1 MDRGAWRA
9 TVHGVAKSRTRLS
22 DSTTAVWPGLTGPFP
37 TGPAGHGWVLRGTP
51 KHSHR
56 STTSAG
62 GLRPAQLKSAAG
74 IPSHC
79 PEVHLRG
86 QAGATAAE
94 QGEPGLGPGAS
105 CMPVRAL
112 QAAGKAR
119 PRKGRRGPQSLT
131 LRALRADMS
140 FTQRRKSRLFP
151 GLRAG
156 MSSQK
161 SPGPEQEAPGLS

>member
-1 MDRGAWRA
+1 MDRGPWWA
-9 TVHGVAKSRTRLS
+9 TVHGIAKSRTRLS
-22 DSTTAVWPGLTGPFP
+22 DSTTAVWPGLAGPFP
-37 TGPAGHGWVLRGTP
+37 TGPAGHGWALRGTP

-79 PEVHLRG
+79 PEGHLRG

-94 QGEPGLGPGAS
+94 QGEPGLGPGAP

-112 QAAGKAR
+112 QATGKAR
-119 PRKGRRGPQSLT
+119 PRKGRRGPQSRRERQASHSGL
-131 LRALRADMS
+131 AQS
-140 FTQRRKSRLFP
+140 RKSHLFL

-156 MSSQK
+156 LSSQK